1 VRLQVI
7 TSYTDLVV
15 LVNDIKAADIDS
27 FAVTSSILMNYRRSS
42 RRANVSLECGSADF
56 SEVTESVNENLV
68 VQDNESSVADAHK
81 FSSCNLADYKH
92 TGGVAMAAKKLN
104 VAQVKAFVV
113 SQLFSGDNSL
123 FDEVVASATKL
134 LASVQMYLNFLHSR
148 QVSRQVTAVV
158 QPIFILLLKW
168 LLAQL
173 KSAQPTMLVTAAQVQ
188 CDLKVNI
195 TDKDF
200 VEHEFVGQTDVIVSE
215 GQVDF
220 GETTE
225 NVNSIFELKY
235 PFGSLYRKTSMREK
249 DQLVLEEMGIRAGQ
263 KFKGLVKGCLTDLMT
278 IIPIFQLP
286 FRRSFIMFKSTSDLE
301 SYVVVVLLML
311 CSNAALPESILNS
324 FVKGGELDG
333 VNDEVDLAEGEGGD
347 EEGGDEDNADEDED
361 DIADNNRNSR
371 VRGKRKQQGSSE
383 KQRKCPN
390 LGRNNR
396 SRNNRGHAV
405 NGRSGLRTHAIKPMD
420 DDKAML

>member
-27 FAVTSSILMNYRRSS
+27 FAVTSSMLMNYGRSS

-56 SEVTESVNENLV
+56 SEVTESVNDINENPV

-81 FSSCNLADYKH
+81 FSGCNLADYKH
-92 TGGVAMAAKKLN
+92 TGGVAVAAKKLN

-173 KSAQPTMLVTAAQVQ
+173 KSAQPTMLVTAA
-188 CDLKVNI
+188 K
-195 TDKDF
+195 
-200 VEHEFVGQTDVIVSE
+200 
-215 GQVDF
+215 
-220 GETTE
+220 
-225 NVNSIFELKY
+225 
-235 PFGSLYRKTSMREK
+235 
-249 DQLVLEEMGIRAGQ
+249 
-263 KFKGLVKGCLTDLMT
+263 
-278 IIPIFQLP
+278 
-286 FRRSFIMFKSTSDLE
+286 
-301 SYVVVVLLML
+301 
-311 CSNAALPESILNS
+311 CS
-324 FVKGGELDG
+324 V
-333 VNDEVDLAEGEGGD
+333 
-347 EEGGDEDNADEDED
+347 
-361 DIADNNRNSR
+361 
-371 VRGKRKQQGSSE
+371 
-383 KQRKCPN
+383 
-390 LGRNNR
+390 
-396 SRNNRGHAV
+396 
-405 NGRSGLRTHAIKPMD
+405 T
-420 DDKAML
+420 

>member
-1 VRLQVI
+1 
-7 TSYTDLVV
+7 
-15 LVNDIKAADIDS
+15 
-27 FAVTSSILMNYRRSS
+27 
-42 RRANVSLECGSADF
+42 
-56 SEVTESVNENLV
+56 
-68 VQDNESSVADAHK
+68 
-81 FSSCNLADYKH
+81 
-92 TGGVAMAAKKLN
+92 
-104 VAQVKAFVV
+104 
-113 SQLFSGDNSL
+113 
-123 FDEVVASATKL
+123 
-134 LASVQMYLNFLHSR
+134 
-148 QVSRQVTAVV
+148 
-158 QPIFILLLKW
+158 
-168 LLAQL
+168 
-173 KSAQPTMLVTAAQVQ
+173 
-188 CDLKVNI
+188 
-195 TDKDF
+195 
-200 VEHEFVGQTDVIVSE
+200 
-215 GQVDF
+215 
-220 GETTE
+220 
-225 NVNSIFELKY
+225 
-235 PFGSLYRKTSMREK
+235 
-249 DQLVLEEMGIRAGQ
+249 
-263 KFKGLVKGCLTDLMT
+263 LTDLMT

-405 NGRSGLRTHAIKPMD
+405 NGRSGLQTHAIKPMD
-420 DDKAML
+420 DDKSDAIELIRDWHARLTGEILLTAANLELYAR